1 MFVCKNIA
9 SIILLLCIICAPVPK
24 KVAAEFIELDLK
36 TKFDLVDAAT
46 AQNSFAKTRPEMIAY
61 RDDNHFA
68 NFTSNRIRN
77 FVTYCKKKYQPRFL
91 VFRGSLLTYMMR
103 LAICKYAANKS
114 WLEDECQHL
123 TYAYTD
129 YHKAVYLKFCNS
141 NKFRS
146 QCKINLDQNQAL
158 YYWLSKYNVT
168 NTIEALGSVG
178 MVPIHDFFESSQTIL
193 PTIHSSYCKAIK
205 SFLHSI
211 VLQRYSV
218 NSAGY
223 LSENLTR
230 ELEMPLY
237 NIQYSEWFIPSI
249 PFCRPSACGI
259 SRKDYDNHSITAYE
273 CLPSN
278 CKVSM
283 IATIVIDA
291 MLSVLIVIA
300 NFLVLAVAWRT
311 TVMHNIPGYF
321 KTSLAI
327 ADLIVGLVVLP
338 GSIYHNV
345 VLNLKALLF
354 KEEAKIL
361 LSTDFFDQSYLN
373 FMGIFTVLSFSIS
386 VYMLAA
392 ASIAHYLAVTKPIKY
407 RQGKYLTRRRA
418 LTILVILWIFG
429 FGISLYPIF
438 TTRPYQISAVG
449 LVLSSGFV
457 ELFLYAIGLG
467 LPLLLVWTIN
477 LGLIR
482 HVWSER
488 NKRKKLFAGKSKS
501 NQQKSQHS
509 VAAMNLKELSSR
521 LDVAVSEDI
530 ANLRKVM
537 IYLLTS
543 CNTEERIAQNIYI
556 HNSNRSIKKKINYK
570 NNFNQETDRHRL

>member
-9 SIILLLCIICAPVPK
+9 SIILLLCLISAPMPNEMTAEIIGQ
-24 KVAAEFIELDLK
+24 DLK
-36 TKFDLVDAAT
+36 TQFDLFDAAT

-61 RDDNHFA
+61 RDDNNFA

-77 FVTYCKKKYQPRFL
+77 FVTFCKKESQPRFL
-91 VFRGSLLTYMMR
+91 VFRGPLLTYMMR

-114 WLEDECQHL
+114 WLEDECQHP
-123 TYAYTD
+123 TYANTD

-158 YYWLSKYNVT
+158 HYWLNKYNVT
-168 NTIEALGSVG
+168 KTTEALGSTG
-178 MVPIHDFFESSQTIL
+178 MFPIHDFFESSQTIL

-205 SFLHSI
+205 SFFHSI
-211 VLQRYSV
+211 LPQRYSV

-223 LSENLTR
+223 SSENLTR

-237 NIQYSEWFIPSI
+237 NLQYSEWFFTLK

-259 SRKDYDNHSITAYE
+259 LREDYDNHSITAYE
-273 CLPSN
+273 CLPFN
-278 CKVSM
+278 CKVSV

-300 NFLVLAVAWRT
+300 NLLVLAVAWRT
-311 TVMHNIPGYF
+311 TIMNNIPGYF

-327 ADLIVGLVVLP
+327 ADMIVGLVVLP

-345 VLNLKALLF
+345 IINLRRPLPF
-354 KEEAKIL
+354 NEEAKK
-361 LSTDFFDQSYLN
+361 LSNTDFFDQNYLN

-392 ASIAHYLAVTKPIKY
+392 ASIAHYLAVTKPIRY

-418 LTILVILWIFG
+418 LAVLVILWIFG

-438 TTRPYQISAVG
+438 TTRPFIISAVG
-449 LVLSSGFV
+449 LVVSIGFV
-457 ELFLYAIGLG
+457 ATILYAIAMG

-482 HVWSER
+482 HVWSEK
-488 NKRKKLFAGKSKS
+488 NKRKKLFTGKRNVCVNKDS
-501 NQQKSQHS
+501 NQQKPQHN
-509 VAAMNLKELSSR
+509 VASMNLKELSSR
-521 LDVAVSEDI
+521 SDVADSEDI
-530 ANLRKVM
+530 VNVKTKKAVEKHHARFIFVEALK
-537 IYLLTS
+537 YL
-543 CNTEERIAQNIYI
+543 EV
-556 HNSNRSIKKKINYK
+556 K
-570 NNFNQETDRHRL
+570 